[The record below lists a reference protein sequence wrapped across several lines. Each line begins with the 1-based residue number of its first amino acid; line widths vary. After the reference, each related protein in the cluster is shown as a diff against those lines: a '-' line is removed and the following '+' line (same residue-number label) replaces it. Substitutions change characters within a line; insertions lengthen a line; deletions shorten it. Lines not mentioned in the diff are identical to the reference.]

1 MEALSILEDMDAR
14 KRIASTV
21 EEPMALDLILRQ
33 VVIYRTKIAQL
44 WMEED
49 FKRGVLPENIESFSD
64 VHDYM
69 DANEYL
75 MDEFHPNER
84 LRSVLEWDLPFFD
97 FYDQYHIMVTALDK
111 WLSTGKEGQ
120 AVDYLEQVD

>member
-1 MEALSILEDMDAR
+1 MDTLSILEDLDAR

-21 EEPMALDLILRQ
+21 EEPMASGLTLGQ
-33 VVIYRTKIAQL
+33 AVIYRTEIAQL

-49 FKRGVLPENIESFSD
+49 FRRRVLPERVKSFSE

-75 MDEFHPNER
+75 MDEFHPVER
-84 LRSVLEWDLPFFD
+84 LRSVLQWDLPFFD
-97 FYDQYHIMVTALDK
+97 FYDQYHIMVAALDK
-111 WLSTGKEGQ
+111 WLNTGRKGM
-120 AVDYLEQVD
+120 AIDYLGQSD

>member
-1 MEALSILEDMDAR
+1 METLSILEDLDVR
-14 KRIASTV
+14 KRVASKI
-21 EEPMALDLILRQ
+21 EEPIGSGLTLEQ

-49 FKRGVLPENIESFSD
+49 FRRGVLPEKIERFSE
-64 VHDYM
+64 VHEYM

-75 MDEFHPNER
+75 MDEFHPNGR